1 MVLTFPLAFPI
12 SKILDLILGDEV
24 VSYDRKR
31 LMELIKMTTRN
42 EEGLAE
48 ELKIAVGAME
58 ISDKTVADVM
68 TKIADVFMLPDTTVL
83 NTKTVAE
90 ILRMGKVSQRTNQ
103 NATSQKV
110 STLLAVLCTEEFS
123 SL

>member
-110 STLLAVLCTEEFS
+110 STLLAVLCTEEFF

>member
-1 MVLTFPLAFPI
+1 MVLTFILAYPI
-12 SKILDLILGDEV
+12 SKILDIVLGDEV

-31 LMELIKMTTRN
+31 LMELIKMTTRD

-68 TKIADVFMLPDTTVL
+68 TKINVRCRIENGSSHSPY
-83 NTKTVAE
+83 
-90 ILRMGKVSQRTNQ
+90 
-103 NATSQKV
+103 
-110 STLLAVLCTEEFS
+110 LL
-123 SL
+123 

>member
-1 MVLTFPLAFPI
+1 MFGEICPQSLCVKKGLQVGLFRNLSFTRFYNYRSSNNDYIQVGASTIWITRFFMVLTFPLAYPI
-12 SKILDLILGDEV
+12 SKILDCILGDEV

-58 ISDKTVADVM
+58 ISG
-68 TKIADVFMLPDTTVL
+68 IL
-83 NTKTVAE
+83 NP
-90 ILRMGKVSQRTNQ
+90 ILSV
-103 NATSQKV
+103 
-110 STLLAVLCTEEFS
+110 
-123 SL
+123 